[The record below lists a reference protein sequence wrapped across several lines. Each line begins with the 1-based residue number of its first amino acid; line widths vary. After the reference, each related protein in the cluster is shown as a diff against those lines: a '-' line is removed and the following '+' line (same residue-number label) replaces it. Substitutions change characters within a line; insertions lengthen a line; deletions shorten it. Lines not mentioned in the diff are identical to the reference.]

1 MLGELLQMA
10 RPKPP
15 IQADVSQFLK
25 LAGNAQPFSIYLNI
39 VHRYALILN
48 DDRSSNK
55 DKRTARSQIDY
66 FNHSFITVASLAGVN
81 LHVRES

>member
-1 MLGELLQMA
+1 MT

-15 IQADVSQFLK
+15 IQADVNQFLQ
-25 LAGNAQPFSIYLNI
+25 LNDTRHSFSIYLNI
-39 VHRYALILN
+39 VHRYALVLN
-48 DDRSSNK
+48 DDRASNK

-66 FNHSFITVASLAGVN
+66 FNHSFIAVASLAGVN